1 MKLNH
6 LMREYFIVEDK
17 DSFSLDSIDGLMS
30 NPVPIKVEK
39 PAWEILESPERLRK
53 VFSFKNSKKL
63 LQFLFEVLKYEEKIN
78 HNGSILVE
86 GKSVTIEIYTHDVNS
101 VTEIDIEYSKEVKDI
116 YRDVQD
122 YE

>member
-6 LMREYFIVEDK
+6 LMREYFVNEDK
-17 DSFSLDSIDGLMS
+17 ENFSLDNIGGLMS

-39 PAWEILESPERLRK
+39 PDWEILESPERLSK
-53 VFSFKNSKKL
+53 VFNFKTSKKL

-78 HNGSILVE
+78 HNGSILVQ
-86 GKSVTIEIYTHDVNS
+86 GKSATIEVYTHDVNA
-101 VTEIDIEYSKEVKDI
+101 VTELDIEYSKEVKEI
-116 YRDVQD
+116 YKDVQD